1 MGLGSTAGRGAAGT
15 GASERRALSPAAES
29 CSGSPSGSVTWD
41 RDWRA
46 AEQRAFLRPGG
57 GPGLTRR
64 RLGSRAGVVWAGL
77 HLQTGTRRPCLSGQ
91 TTPRANSSACLLPRT
106 IGDRPGG
113 RGPGDMARG
122 RVCPAPSPPSPSTA
136 PLIPIGPGS
145 RAFPTP
151 GERGGAPGSPVCR
164 FCPAVVTESQ
174 IRPDRWGKHSE
185 VAFGPRGS
193 HTHSRELPPA
203 CCPHIGSEEVTS
215 PHGRRPRLVGSLSQT
230 RC

>member
-15 GASERRALSPAAES
+15 GASERRALSSAAKS
-29 CSGSPSGSVTWD
+29 CSGSPSGSVTRD

-113 RGPGDMARG
+113 RGPVQGLSCALTSF
-122 RVCPAPSPPSPSTA
+122 PLHSTFD
-136 PLIPIGPGS
+136 S
-145 RAFPTP
+145 HRP
-151 GERGGAPGSPVCR
+151 GEPGLPHPWGTRRGPWLASVPILSRGGDGIPDPPRPVGETLGGGFRAPG
-164 FCPAVVTESQ
+164 ESHPQ
-174 IRPDRWGKHSE
+174 PGAAS
-185 VAFGPRGS
+185 S
-193 HTHSRELPPA
+193 LL
-203 CCPHIGSEEVTS
+203 S
-215 PHGRRPRLVGSLSQT
+215 PHRLRGGHLSPWPQA
-230 RC
+230 

>member
-64 RLGSRAGVVWAGL
+64 RLQSRAGVVWAGL

-113 RGPGDMARG
+113 RGPGQGLSCALTSF
-122 RVCPAPSPPSPSTA
+122 PLHSTFD
-136 PLIPIGPGS
+136 S
-145 RAFPTP
+145 HRP
-151 GERGGAPGSPVCR
+151 GEPGLPHPWGMRRGPWLASVPILSRDGDGIPDPPRPVGETLGGGFRAPGESHPQPGAASSLLSPHRLRGGHLSPW
-164 FCPAVVTESQ
+164 PQA
-174 IRPDRWGKHSE
+174 
-185 VAFGPRGS
+185 
-193 HTHSRELPPA
+193 
-203 CCPHIGSEEVTS
+203 
-215 PHGRRPRLVGSLSQT
+215 
-230 RC
+230 